1 MTINLLQGRATAF
14 VSRPVPSLALIA
26 GMLFCGGFC
35 TGFAIGSLAFAT
47 H

>member
-1 MTINLLQGRATAF
+1 MTINLLQDRATAF

-26 GMLFCGGFC
+26 GMLLCGGFC
-35 TGFAIGSLAFAT
+35 AGLAIGSLAFAT